1 MASKRTRTAE
11 PETVGEEEALRS
23 ALAWSRV
30 QELRALDE
38 DLHKLEKALLRV
50 NVVHQRI
57 HAQVQ
62 QELAGA
68 TDIAIKTLSRE
79 PRLVRSFGFFFEK
92 AIALLRG
99 RLG

>member
-1 MASKRTRTAE
+1 VFKVEVAEKKFTHERLVHMQYYSTRIVAHFRYRVPPNRAFSSKRTRTAE

-38 DLHKLEKALLRV
+38 DLHNLEKALLRV

-57 HAQVQ
+57 HAQV
-62 QELAGA
+62 
-68 TDIAIKTLSRE
+68 
-79 PRLVRSFGFFFEK
+79 
-92 AIALLRG
+92 
-99 RLG
+99 